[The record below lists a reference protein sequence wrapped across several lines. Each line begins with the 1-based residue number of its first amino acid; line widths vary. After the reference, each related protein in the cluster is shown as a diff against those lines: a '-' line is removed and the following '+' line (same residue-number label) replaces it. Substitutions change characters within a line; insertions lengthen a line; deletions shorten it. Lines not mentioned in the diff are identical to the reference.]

1 MLLSLFTLFQFGSA
15 GLCVLLGIYLLVLR
29 RPATLAVMMFAMGA
43 QAVANVFTHIFNT
56 HLFDFLFMLGFLYGP
71 LYYFTIASLLSDTF
85 RWSWRTYLHFAPM
98 LIATVMN
105 LAGLLPWQDSTMI
118 ITVVLTAYLAA
129 CYWRLRFYSRI
140 FANVRASGEPQ
151 LLRWLRNTLTAIII
165 IGASQGLR
173 VAVGLFT
180 ELSYFIGLVFHISFD
195 LILGALVIYGL
206 RDGNLV
212 PGIRRDEEQLSDQ
225 IETKSATEDTSE
237 DSANAPRDDALKAS
251 LMKLMAEDKPYLD
264 DNLGLADV
272 AEQLH
277 ISPRRLSAFMRRE
290 FDCSFPEYINRL
302 RVEEVKAM
310 MINPFYKDTPVVE
323 IGLQAGFNSRSSFNL
338 MFKRI
343 TGEAPT
349 VYWRRVNNQLNA

>member
-15 GLCVLLGIYLLVLR
+15 GLCVLLGIYLLVQR
-29 RPATLAVMMFAMGA
+29 RPVTLAAMMFAMAA
-43 QAVANVFTHIFNT
+43 QAIANVFTHIFNT
-56 HLFDFLFMLGFLYGP
+56 HWFDFLFMLGFLYGP
-71 LYYFTIASLLSDTF
+71 LYYFTIESLLSDTF
-85 RWSWRTYLHFAPM
+85 RWSWRTWLHFLPM
-98 LIATVMN
+98 IIATVMN
-105 LAGLLPWQDSTMI
+105 LAGVLAWQDSTMI
-118 ITVVLTAYLAA
+118 IAVVLTIYLIA
-129 CYWRLRFYSRI
+129 CYWRLRLYSRI
-140 FANVRASGEPQ
+140 FSSVRASGEPE

-195 LILGALVIYGL
+195 VLLGALVIYGL

-212 PGIRRDEEQLSDQ
+212 PGIRRDEKQLSDQ
-225 IETKSATEDTSE
+225 LSAQV
-237 DSANAPRDDALKAS
+237 SAEEQAEEAVSAPRDDLLKAA
-251 LMKLMAEDKPYLD
+251 LAKLMSEDKPYLD
-264 DNLGLADV
+264 DNLSLADV

-277 ISPRRLSAFMRRE
+277 IAPRRLSAFMRRE
-290 FDCSFPEYINRL
+290 FDCNFPEYINRL
-302 RVEEVKAM
+302 RVEEVKSM
-310 MINPFYKDTPVVE
+310 MANPFYKDVPVVD

-349 VYWRRVNNQLNA
+349 VYWRRINSQVNV